1 MQNENVENYDYSY
14 RVRRRKE
21 MTMTYDEL
29 TKLLKQNKT
38 GIVKV
43 SKELELHRDTVRRS
57 TENNDGVVLKA
68 YEYAIKYLIMK
79 SEIE

>member
-1 MQNENVENYDYSY
+1 MQNESVENYDYY
-14 RVRRRKE
+14 RE
-21 MTMTYDEL
+21 DMTMTYDEL

-79 SEIE
+79 GKWSNL

>member
-1 MQNENVENYDYSY
+1 
-14 RVRRRKE
+14 

-29 TKLLKQNKT
+29 TKFLKQNKT

-57 TENNDGVVLKA
+57 TENNGGVVLKA

-79 SEIE
+79 NNVG